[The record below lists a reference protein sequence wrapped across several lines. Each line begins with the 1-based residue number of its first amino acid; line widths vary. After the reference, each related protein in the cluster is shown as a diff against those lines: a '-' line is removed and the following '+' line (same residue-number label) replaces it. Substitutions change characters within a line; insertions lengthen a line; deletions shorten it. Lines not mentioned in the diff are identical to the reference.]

1 MAGEL
6 VPLVMLPRY
15 TTFAGTT
22 PFYTIA
28 MDVTEYEKA
37 ILNVWRG
44 QMRTGCTFSMYFE
57 ESTDSNSWTNCA
69 GVTPPVDPGPG
80 AEAQYV
86 PTLRKRWFR
95 LRLELTAATTPDDFA
110 TVSCWAVGFLERRE
124 S

>member
-15 TTFAGTT
+15 STFAGATT
-22 PFYTIA
+22 FTTIA
-28 MDVTEYEKA
+28 MDVTEYSKA

-44 QMRTGCTFSMYFE
+44 PMSVGDGFALRCQ
-57 ESTDSNSWTNCA
+57 ESTDGTNWSDC
-69 GVTPPVDPGPG
+69 VPVSPTTWPVDPG
-80 AEAQYV
+80 ADTEAQYEAE
-86 PTLRKRWFR
+86 LRKRWFR
-95 LRLELTAATTPDDFA
+95 VELIVTGSDP